1 MVLDKKVI
9 EARLRKLDRSI
20 AKLKRFSQITRKDYL
35 ANEDYQELVE
45 RNFQVAI
52 QTCID
57 IANYLIAQENL
68 PVPDEE
74 ENIFLTLSRV
84 RILPKKLSEKI
95 KGMIGFRNI
104 LVHEYLGIDHTLV
117 YGLLQNRL
125 SDFTDFAKAIVTFI
139 EKEIGR
145 ASCRERV

>member
-1 MVLDKKVI
+1 MVLDNKVI

-20 AKLKRFSQITRKDYL
+20 AKLKRFSKITRTDYL

-74 ENIFLTLSRV
+74 ENIFLTLSRG

-117 YGLLQNRL
+117 YDLLQNRL
-125 SDFTDFAKAIVTFI
+125 SDFNDFAKAIVAFI
-139 EKEIGR
+139 EKD
-145 ASCRERV
+145 